1 MGIPIWLTAVTS
13 VCLWGTT
20 TARNISTANEEWNE
34 KLYLC
39 DACLYA
45 RNSSSKEYIN
55 EEWNEQLYFR
65 DVCLSVVNSSRKE
78 YINRKWRVKWI
89 IIFMSSL
96 CLWGTTAANN
106 TSTENEMNNY
116 LYVMFVCLR
125 GTVAKRNTSTAN
137 KQWNER
143 LHLSNVFVC
152 AEQHKADIKRKW
164 NEQIYV
170 CDWHLS
176 VCGE

>member
-34 KLYLC
+34 QWYLC
-39 DACLYA
+39 DACLSV

-55 EEWNEQLYFR
+55 REWNELSLC
-65 DVCLSVVNSSRKE
+65 DACLSVRNRSRKE

-96 CLWGTTAANN
+96 CLWGTTTAKN

-116 LYVMFVCLR
+116 LYVMLVCLR
-125 GTVAKRNTSTAN
+125 GTIAKRNTSNAN
-137 KQWNER
+137 KQWNEW
-143 LHLSNVFVC
+143 LYLSNVFVC
-152 AEQHKADIKRKW
+152 AEQHKANIKRKW
-164 NEQIYV
+164 K
-170 CDWHLS
+170 
-176 VCGE
+176 